1 MSVLMNP
8 RKQNRATDI
17 GKGLAG
23 LAGATALVVGVPAA
37 LLRWVG
43 SPLPAGLPS
52 VSDVAGALRD
62 TYIPD
67 EFLVKALA
75 LVCWL
80 VWIELVAS
88 LLVEAVAYAR
98 GRKAGSVPLAGGL
111 QRGAA
116 RLVATVALLGVLVA
130 SRGGTS
136 ADRATQPLAAVA
148 PQPAPMSLVV
158 DQEDAGDVDGAGAPA
173 VDDDPA
179 AAAAPSY
186 EVQRR
191 DTLWDIAERHL
202 GDPFR
207 WQEIFRLN
215 EGCPQADGG
224 CLTDPDLI
232 FAGWRLELPAD
243 AVGLVESA
251 AEPSPAADAPAPGP
265 HDDSSVVLDGGM
277 VLINE
282 DGGSPGGSGGF
293 DSVGHGGAAGTG
305 EVLVGSGAAAT
316 GGGMVLL
323 PDEVLADLSAPV
335 DPAGGGGGMVL
346 LPDDA
351 LADTDGSAV
360 LAGPPAAGSPHA
372 RPAPGGAA
380 GAGDPGESAS
390 DDGDEMAA
398 PPDAPDRPS
407 PTGPAGAPPR

>member
-1 MSVLMNP
+1 MSVLMIP
-8 RKQNRATDI
+8 RKQNRAADV

-23 LAGATALVVGVPAA
+23 LVGTFALVVGVPVA
-37 LLRWVG
+37 LLSWVG
-43 SPLPAGLPS
+43 SPLPAGMPS
-52 VSDVAGALRD
+52 GSDVVGALRD

-130 SRGGTS
+130 SRGPST
-136 ADRATQPLAAVA
+136 DRATQPLAAVA
-148 PQPAPMSLVV
+148 QQPVAMSLVV
-158 DQEDAGDVDGAGAPA
+158 DDDPGAGLGGAGSQVAPA
-173 VDDDPA
+173 DEAATPA
-179 AAAAPSY
+179 PVY

-207 WQEIFRLN
+207 WQEIFQLN

-232 FAGWRLELPAD
+232 FAGWQLELPAD
-243 AVGLVESA
+243 AIGI
-251 AEPSPAADAPAPGP
+251 AEVTPAPAPAAPAPESSGSP
-265 HDDSSVVLDGGM
+265 APTPPDDHSSVVLDGGM
-277 VLINE
+277 VLID
-282 DGGSPGGSGGF
+282 DGSGGAGGSGPG
-293 DSVGHGGAAGTG
+293 SVDGGYGTGADPGDVLVVSRAPSPAGSAVGGAADG
-305 EVLVGSGAAAT
+305 VN
-316 GGGMVLL
+316 GGMVLL
-323 PDEVLADLSAPV
+323 PDGAVPAPV
-335 DPAGGGGGMVL
+335 D
-346 LPDDA
+346 
-351 LADTDGSAV
+351 ADGTAV
-360 LAGPPAAGSPHA
+360 LAGPPPEGSG
-372 RPAPGGAA
+372 PGPDGSGSDGGDELASGPDGPPSGSA
-380 GAGDPGESAS
+380 GAS
-390 DDGDEMAA
+390 
-398 PPDAPDRPS
+398 R
-407 PTGPAGAPPR
+407 TPPR